1 MPGRK
6 QTEQPEQKHVLS
18 RRMMMAG
25 LFSGL
30 YSVASVSTARAGSAI
45 PAPLIVAGVAESQCG
60 QWASLL
66 APILANELQYSSA
79 FPLTTTT
86 GWDGVTG
93 ANLFDTQQEQATPP
107 AGLMVPGTAILAA
120 LAGDSRVHYDYQ
132 RWVPTFLSHQPTVV
146 VGKAA
151 LHRSVASILKGQPLR
166 VGVSRYTGPELPTL
180 LALDLLGMR
189 PLPLTGFGTAEAAL
203 QALRAGTVDVIQ
215 LPFDVDFSG
224 RMAALQEDGFL
235 PLFSNAPANSPF
247 LRQGLPLDFNTVFT
261 QERHRTPNALLYQAW
276 SATATATAIKA
287 GLMLPILSLPA
298 TVAQWRHAS
307 QIAAAS
313 HDLKAHARDENQ
325 IVLTGSA
332 CTSAYATMMPDLSVV
347 LALRRWLAFNVPRWR
362 DAPLAPAAAQ
372 QHAD

>member
-1 MPGRK
+1 
-6 QTEQPEQKHVLS
+6 
-18 RRMMMAG
+18 MMMAG
-25 LFSGL
+25 LLSGF
-30 YSVASVSTARAGSAI
+30 YSFARLPTARAAAE
-45 PAPLIVAGVAESQCG
+45 PPTPLIVAGVADSQCG

-66 APILANELQYSSA
+66 APILADELQYASP

-93 ANLFDTQQEQATPP
+93 ANLFETQQEQALPP
-107 AGLMVPGTAILAA
+107 AGVIAPGTAILAA

-132 RWVPTFLSHQPTVV
+132 RWVPTFLSHQSTVV

-180 LALDLLGMR
+180 LALDLLGLR
-189 PLPLTGFGTAEAAL
+189 PLPLPGFGTAEAAL

-224 RMAALQEDGFL
+224 RMAALQEEGFL
-235 PLFSNAPANSPF
+235 PLFSNALPNSPF
-247 LRQGLPLDFNTVFT
+247 LRQGLPLDFTTVFA
-261 QERHRTPNALLYQAW
+261 QERHRAPNALLYQAW
-276 SATATATAIKA
+276 AATATATAIKA

-298 TVAQWRHAS
+298 TVAQWRHAC
-307 QIAAAS
+307 QKAAAT
-313 HDLKAHARDENQ
+313 HDLRVHAREENQ
-325 IVLTGSA
+325 IMLTGTVCAS
-332 CTSAYATMMPDLSVV
+332 TYATMMPDLSVM
-347 LALRRWLAFNVPRWR
+347 LALRRWLAFNMPRWR
-362 DAPLAPAAAQ
+362 DTAARPLSPAAAQ